1 MHFIEFYFIILKFN
15 EMKTITKNHL
25 KKITRIIFGLV
36 VLTFGLIPVNAQKK
50 SANYYL
56 SLRKL
61 PAGLTLKEPK
71 PYSYEMTAEYYNH
84 DILGNFLNKTQVR
97 GIYTRGLAEGK
108 VRWNDVTISQEQV
121 FDQPFPQGVRQDY
134 MEGMTYGPSD
144 DYLNLE
150 DFKKFPQITGIFARN
165 LVWDVLTFEAF
176 GWAYYDSLQLNIPFR
191 ARSINGKLDLNGIG
205 SFENKDIRL
214 TWTGISTM
222 NNKVCAVIEFITMDN
237 PLEIKTD
244 FMQMKGRSNYWGTL
258 WLSLTDKQIEYGIL
272 YEDVNM
278 DIKIKGQEKNQ
289 LSNTSRKIEFYKI
302 Q

>member
-1 MHFIEFYFIILKFN
+1 
-15 EMKTITKNHL
+15 MKAITKNHQ
-25 KKITRIIFGLV
+25 KKMTWFITTAVFLTICLV
-36 VLTFGLIPVNAQKK
+36 PVDAQKK
-50 SANYYL
+50 SADYYL

-61 PAGLTLKEPK
+61 PAGLTLQEPK
-71 PYSYEMTAEYYNH
+71 PYSYEMTADYYNH
-84 DILGNFLNKTQVR
+84 DILGNFLNKMQVR
-97 GIYTRGLAEGK
+97 GIYTRGLAYNK
-108 VRWNDVTISQEQV
+108 VRWNDVTISQAQA
-121 FDQPFPQGVRQDY
+121 FDQPFPQGVKQDY

-150 DFKKFPQITGIFARN
+150 DFKKFPQPTGMFARN

-176 GWAYYDSLQLNIPFR
+176 GWAYYDSLQLNIPFS
-191 ARSINGKLDLNGIG
+191 AKSINGKLDLNGLG

-237 PLEIKTD
+237 PLEIKSD

-278 DIKIKGQEKNQ
+278 DIKIQGQEKTQ
-289 LSNTSRKIEFYKI
+289 LSNTSRKIEFNKI

>member
-1 MHFIEFYFIILKFN
+1 
-15 EMKTITKNHL
+15 MKTITKNYL
-25 KKITRIIFGLV
+25 KKIARIIFSTV
-36 VLTFGLIPVNAQKK
+36 VLVFGLIPANAQKK

-71 PYSYEMTAEYYNH
+71 PYSYVMTAEYYNH
-84 DILGNFLNKTQVR
+84 DILGNFQNKLQVR
-97 GIYTRGLAEGK
+97 GIYTRGLPDGK
-108 VRWNDVTISQEQV
+108 VRWNDVTISQV
-121 FDQPFPQGVRQDY
+121 PGFDQSFPQGVKQDY

-150 DFKKFPQITGIFARN
+150 DFKKFPPTTGMFAKN

-176 GWAYYDSLQLNIPFR
+176 GWAYYDSLLLNVPFS
-191 ARSINGKLDLNGIG
+191 ARSINGKLDLNGLG
-205 SFENKDIRL
+205 NFENKDIRL

-222 NNKVCAVIEFITMDN
+222 NNKVCAVIEFIAMDN

-278 DIKIKGQEKNQ
+278 DVKIQGQEKSQ
-289 LSNTSRKIEFYKI
+289 LSNTSRKIEFTKI